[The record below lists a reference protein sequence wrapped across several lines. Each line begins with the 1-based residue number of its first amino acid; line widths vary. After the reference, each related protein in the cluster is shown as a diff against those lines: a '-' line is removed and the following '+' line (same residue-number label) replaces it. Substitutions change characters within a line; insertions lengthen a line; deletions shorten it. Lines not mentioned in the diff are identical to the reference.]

1 MENGTIVKIEKET
14 AKQLKKRA
22 IAKFDTY
29 DEIIQRL
36 LKNAKN

>member
-1 MENGTIVKIEKET
+1 MQNATMVLIRKET
-14 AKQLKKRA
+14 AKQLKKKA

-36 LKNAKN
+36 LKNAKD